1 MFKRSGTGNYAYMS
15 ARVKAKT
22 SKLLKEEDYNKMLMM
37 SVPEISHYISE
48 AGYSKEMN
56 DLGSRHEG
64 IELLEYATYMNMSKQ
79 FRSILE
85 SANGEL
91 KSMISAYLTKWD
103 FENLKVVLRG
113 RNYGLSPDKI
123 REDLVIAGSLK
134 EDDIE
139 RIMSAPSIEDVM
151 AIFKT
156 KTGLSVSDEALR
168 LYKEENVLTR
178 IEDEL
183 TIGYYKGVLDSIT
196 GKDRAT
202 NIFRSYIKYVIDLKN
217 IETIM
222 KFKMENVD
230 GALAADFF
238 IPGGAQLND
247 KIFAQANAAP
257 TIEAAFNELQS
268 LKVFEELKTLLSQ
281 TPNVSLLVLT
291 MERFRL
297 KLAIQVSH
305 MYPLSVIP
313 VVVYMIMK
321 EDEVKKIRTVAHG
334 INSGLDR
341 DTIKNLLVI

>member
-1 MFKRSGTGNYAYMS
+1 
-15 ARVKAKT
+15 
-22 SKLLKEEDYNKMLMM
+22 
-37 SVPEISHYISE
+37 
-48 AGYSKEMN
+48 MN
-56 DLGSRHEG
+56 DLGARHSG

-139 RIMSAPSIEDVM
+139 RIMAAPSIEDVLT
-151 AIFKT
+151 IFKS
-156 KTGLSVSDEALR
+156 KTGLSVSDEAIH

-202 NIFRSYIKYVIDLKN
+202 NIFRTYIKYVIDLKN

-230 GALAADFF
+230 GSLAADYF
-238 IPGGAQLND
+238 IPGGAQLD
-247 KIFAQANAAP
+247 EKTFAQANAAP

-268 LKVFEELKTLLSQ
+268 MKIFEELKTLLSQ
-281 TPNVSLLVLT
+281 APTVSLLVLT

-297 KLAIQVSH
+297 KMAIQVSH

>member
-56 DLGSRHEG
+56 DLGNRHSG

-91 KSMISAYLTKWD
+91 KSMIAAYLTKWD

-151 AIFKT
+151 AIFKS
-156 KTGLSVSDEALR
+156 KTGLSVSEEAIH

-183 TIGYYKGVLDSIT
+183 AIGYYKSVLGSIT

-202 NIFRSYIKYVIDLKN
+202 SIFRTYMKYVIDLKN

-222 KFKMENVD
+222 KFKMEKVD
-230 GALAADFF
+230 GELAADFF
-238 IPGGAQLND
+238 IPGGAQLD
-247 KIFAQANAAP
+247 EKIFAQANAAP
-257 TIEAAFNELQS
+257 TIEAAFNELQT
-268 LKVFEELKTLLSQ
+268 LKVFEELKTMLSQ
-281 TPNVSLLVLT
+281 TPNISLLVLT

-297 KLAIQVSH
+297 KMAIQVSH

>member
-1 MFKRSGTGNYAYMS
+1 MFKHSGTGNYAYMS
-15 ARVKAKT
+15 ARVKAKQ

-37 SVPEISHYISE
+37 SVPEISHFISE

-91 KSMISAYLTKWD
+91 KDMVAAYLTKWD

-113 RNYGLSPDKI
+113 KNYGRTLENM

-134 EDDIE
+134 EDDLE
-139 RIMSAPSIEDVM
+139 KLLSAPSIEEAL
-151 AIFKT
+151 AIFKS
-156 KTGLSVSDEALR
+156 KTGLSVSDEAIR
-168 LYKEENVLTR
+168 AYKEDKILTK
-178 IEDEL
+178 IEDEI
-183 TIGYYKGVLDSIT
+183 TKGYYKNVLDSIS

-202 NIFRSYIKYVIDLKN
+202 NIFRNYMKYVIDLKN
-217 IETIM
+217 VETIM
-222 KFKMENVD
+222 KLKMENI
-230 GALAADFF
+230 GGEEAADFF
-238 IPGGAQLND
+238 IPGGYQLNQ
-247 KIFAQANAAP
+247 KIYAQAAAAP
-257 TIEAAFNELQS
+257 TMEAAFNELQS
-268 LKVFEELKTLLSQ
+268 MKIYEELKALSQ
-281 TPNVSLLVLT
+281 TPTISLLVLS
-291 MERFRL
+291 MERVRL
-297 KLAIQVSH
+297 QMAIQVAH

-334 INSGLDR
+334 VDSGLDR
-341 DTIKNLLVI
+341 DSIKNLLVI

>member
-56 DLGSRHEG
+56 DLGNRYEG

-91 KSMISAYLTKWD
+91 KDMVAAYLTKWD

-113 RNYGLSPDKI
+113 KNYGLTLENM

-134 EDDIE
+134 EDDLE
-139 RIMSAPSIEDVM
+139 KLLSAPSIEEAL
-151 AIFKT
+151 AIFKS
-156 KTGLSVSDEALR
+156 KTGLSVSDEAIR
-168 LYKEENVLTR
+168 AYKEDKILTK
-178 IEDEL
+178 IEDEI
-183 TIGYYKGVLDSIT
+183 TKGYYKNVLDSIS

-202 NIFRSYIKYVIDLKN
+202 NIFRNYMKYVIDLKN
-217 IETIM
+217 VETIM
-222 KFKMENVD
+222 KLKMENI
-230 GALAADFF
+230 GGEEAADFF
-238 IPGGAQLND
+238 IPGGYQLNQ
-247 KIFAQANAAP
+247 KIYAQAAAAP
-257 TIEAAFNELQS
+257 TMEAAFNELQS
-268 LKVFEELKTLLSQ
+268 MKIYEELKALSQ
-281 TPNVSLLVLT
+281 TPTISLLVLS
-291 MERFRL
+291 MERVRL
-297 KLAIQVSH
+297 QMAIQVAH

-334 INSGLDR
+334 VDSGLDR
-341 DTIKNLLVI
+341 DSIKNLLVI

>member
-56 DLGSRHEG
+56 DLGTRHAG
-64 IELLEYATYMNMSKQ
+64 IDLLEYATYMNMSKQ

-91 KSMISAYLTKWD
+91 KTMIAAYLTKWD

-113 RNYGLSPDKI
+113 KNYGLTPDMI

-139 RIMSAPSIEDVM
+139 RIISAPSIEDAL
-151 AIFKT
+151 AIFKS
-156 KTGLSVSDEALR
+156 KTGLSVSDEAIH

-183 TIGYYKGVLDSIT
+183 SIGYYKSVLDSIT

-202 NIFRSYIKYVIDLKN
+202 NIFRTYIKYVIDLKN

-230 GALAADFF
+230 GSLAADFF
-238 IPGGAQLND
+238 IPGGAQLTD

-268 LKVFEELKTLLSQ
+268 LKVFEELKTMLSQ
-281 TPNVSLLVLT
+281 TPNISLLILT

-297 KLAIQVSH
+297 KMAIQVSH
-305 MYPLSVIP
+305 TYPLSVLP

-321 EDEVKKIRTVAHG
+321 EDEVKKIRTIAHG

>member
-1 MFKRSGTGNYAYMS
+1 MFKHSGTGNYAYMS
-15 ARVKAKT
+15 ARVKAKQ

-56 DLGSRHEG
+56 DLGNRYEG

-91 KSMISAYLTKWD
+91 KDMVSAYLTKWD

-113 RNYGLSPDKI
+113 RTYGLSLDQM
-123 REDLVIAGSLK
+123 REDLVLAGSLR
-134 EDDIE
+134 EDDME
-139 RIMSAPSIEDVM
+139 RLLAAPSIEDAL
-151 AIFKT
+151 AIVKN
-156 KTGLSVSDEALR
+156 KTGLSVSDVAVHA
-168 LYKEENVLTR
+168 YKENRVLTM
-178 IEDEL
+178 IEDEI
-183 TIGYYKGVLDSIT
+183 TKGYYKNVLESIT

-202 NIFRSYIKYVIDLKN
+202 NVFRTYMKYVIDLKN

-222 KFKMENVD
+222 KFKMENIE
-230 GALAADFF
+230 GELAADFF
-238 IPGGAQLND
+238 IPGGYQLNQ
-247 KIFAQANAAP
+247 KIYTQAMAAP
-257 TIEAAFNELQS
+257 TVEAAFNELQS
-268 LKVFEELKTLLSQ
+268 MKIYEELKTVLSQ
-281 TPNVSLLVLT
+281 TNTISLLILS
-291 MERFRL
+291 MERIRL
-297 KLAIQVSH
+297 QMAIQVAH

-334 INSGLDR
+334 IDSGLDR

>member
-91 KSMISAYLTKWD
+91 KDMVAAYLTKWD

-113 RNYGLSPDKI
+113 KNYGLTLENM

-134 EDDIE
+134 EDDLE
-139 RIMSAPSIEDVM
+139 KLLSAPSIEEAL
-151 AIFKT
+151 AIFKS
-156 KTGLSVSDEALR
+156 KTGLSVSDEAIR
-168 LYKEENVLTR
+168 AYKEDKILTK
-178 IEDEL
+178 IEDEI
-183 TIGYYKGVLDSIT
+183 TKGYYKNVLDSIS

-202 NIFRSYIKYVIDLKN
+202 NIFRNYMKYVIDLKN
-217 IETIM
+217 VETIM
-222 KFKMENVD
+222 KLKMENI
-230 GALAADFF
+230 GGEEAADFF
-238 IPGGAQLND
+238 IPGGYQLNQ
-247 KIFAQANAAP
+247 KIYAQAAAAP
-257 TIEAAFNELQS
+257 TMEAAFNELQS
-268 LKVFEELKTLLSQ
+268 MKIYEELKALSQ
-281 TPNVSLLVLT
+281 TPTISLLVLS
-291 MERFRL
+291 MERVRL
-297 KLAIQVSH
+297 QMAIQVAH

-334 INSGLDR
+334 VDSGLDR
-341 DTIKNLLVI
+341 DSIKNLLVI

>member
-56 DLGSRHEG
+56 DLGARHSG

-91 KSMISAYLTKWD
+91 KDMVAAYLTKWD

-113 RNYGLSPDKI
+113 KNYGLTLDNM

-134 EDDIE
+134 EDDLE
-139 RIMSAPSIEDVM
+139 KLLSAPSIEEAL
-151 AIFKT
+151 AIFKS
-156 KTGLSVSDEALR
+156 KTGLSVSDEAIR
-168 LYKEENVLTR
+168 AYKEDKILTK
-178 IEDEL
+178 IEDEI
-183 TIGYYKGVLDSIT
+183 TKGYYKNVLDSIS

-202 NIFRSYIKYVIDLKN
+202 NIFRNYMKYVIDLKN
-217 IETIM
+217 VETIM
-222 KFKMENVD
+222 KLKMENI
-230 GALAADFF
+230 GGEEAADFF
-238 IPGGAQLND
+238 IPGGYQLNQ
-247 KIFAQANAAP
+247 KIYAQAAAAP
-257 TIEAAFNELQS
+257 TMEAAFNELQS
-268 LKVFEELKTLLSQ
+268 MKIYEELKALSQ
-281 TPNVSLLVLT
+281 TPTISLLVLS
-291 MERFRL
+291 MERVRL
-297 KLAIQVSH
+297 QMAIQVAH

-334 INSGLDR
+334 VDSGLDR
-341 DTIKNLLVI
+341 DSIKNLLVI

>member
-91 KSMISAYLTKWD
+91 KDMVAAYLTKWD

-113 RNYGLSPDKI
+113 KNYGLTLENM

-134 EDDIE
+134 EDDLE
-139 RIMSAPSIEDVM
+139 KLLSAPSIEEAL
-151 AIFKT
+151 AIFKS
-156 KTGLSVSDEALR
+156 KTGLSVSDEAIR
-168 LYKEENVLTR
+168 AYKEDKILTK
-178 IEDEL
+178 IEDEI
-183 TIGYYKGVLDSIT
+183 TKGYYKNVLDSIS

-202 NIFRSYIKYVIDLKN
+202 NIFRNYMKYVIDLKN
-217 IETIM
+217 VETIM
-222 KFKMENVD
+222 KLKMENI
-230 GALAADFF
+230 GGEEAADFF
-238 IPGGAQLND
+238 IPGGYQLNQ
-247 KIFAQANAAP
+247 KIYAQAAAAP
-257 TIEAAFNELQS
+257 TMEAAFNELQS
-268 LKVFEELKTLLSQ
+268 MKIYEELKALSQ
-281 TPNVSLLVLT
+281 TPTISLLVLS
-291 MERFRL
+291 MERVRL
-297 KLAIQVSH
+297 QMAIQVAH

-334 INSGLDR
+334 VDSGLDR

>member
-91 KSMISAYLTKWD
+91 KDMVAAYLTKWD

-113 RNYGLSPDKI
+113 KNYGLTLDNM
-123 REDLVIAGSLK
+123 RDDLVIAGSLK
-134 EDDIE
+134 EDDLE
-139 RIMSAPSIEDVM
+139 KLLSAPSIEETL
-151 AIFKT
+151 AIFKS
-156 KTGLSVSDEALR
+156 KTGLSVSDEAIR
-168 LYKEENVLTR
+168 AYKEDKILTK
-178 IEDEL
+178 IEDEI
-183 TIGYYKGVLDSIT
+183 TKGYYKHVLDSIS

-202 NIFRSYIKYVIDLKN
+202 NIFRNYIKYVIDLKN
-217 IETIM
+217 VETIM
-222 KFKMENVD
+222 KLKMENI
-230 GALAADFF
+230 GGEEAADFF
-238 IPGGAQLND
+238 IPGGYQLNQ
-247 KIFAQANAAP
+247 KIYAQAAAAP
-257 TIEAAFNELQS
+257 TMEAAFNELQS
-268 LKVFEELKTLLSQ
+268 MKIYEELKALSQ
-281 TPNVSLLVLT
+281 TPTISLLVLS
-291 MERFRL
+291 MERLRL
-297 KLAIQVSH
+297 QMAIQVAH

-334 INSGLDR
+334 VDSGLDR
-341 DTIKNLLVI
+341 DSIKNLLVI

>member
-1 MFKRSGTGNYAYMS
+1 MFKHSGTGNYAYMS
-15 ARVKAKT
+15 ARVKAKQ

-37 SVPEISHYISE
+37 SVPEISHFISE

-56 DLGSRHEG
+56 DLAVRHSG

-91 KSMISAYLTKWD
+91 KDMVAAYLTKWD

-113 RNYGLSPDKI
+113 KNYGLTLENM

-134 EDDIE
+134 EDDLE
-139 RIMSAPSIEDVM
+139 KLLSAPSIEEAL
-151 AIFKT
+151 AIFKS
-156 KTGLSVSDEALR
+156 KTGLSVSDEAIR
-168 LYKEENVLTR
+168 AYKEDKILTK
-178 IEDEL
+178 IEDEI
-183 TIGYYKGVLDSIT
+183 TKGYYKNVLDSIS

-202 NIFRSYIKYVIDLKN
+202 NIFRNYMKYVIDLKN

>member
-1 MFKRSGTGNYAYMS
+1 MYKRSGTGNYADMS

-56 DLGSRHEG
+56 DLAVRHSG

-151 AIFKT
+151 TIFKT

-217 IETIM
+217 VETIM